1 MRKPALHERML
12 ATLIAIGEAA
22 SLVATV
28 FALAGQPSATP
39 SWWDTSVVS
48 AAAVGCALTALG
60 ARGLVPLHWGP
71 ATYYGTAAVAVLTLP
86 LLSELDYAGTQRP
99 WVLPLLPVAVAGA
112 ALMSR
117 SRWRAVLAAAALI
130 GLHDGVRLREGWHD
144 ELPTVAFDAVYNFTL
159 FLMVLA
165 VLLAMDTAR
174 QRLESTEREAV
185 DTYVRARATEQ
196 LSRRHTRLDALV
208 HDEVLVA
215 LERLAREDAG
225 DEARRGASAVA
236 ALLLAGPGEEP
247 VSQVRLR
254 EELLQ
259 AVLSTC
265 PFAETRFDAEP
276 DAPVPVPVPD
286 EVAEAL
292 VSAATEALRNAAAH
306 AYQDAAGPVSVELRH
321 LADEVRVVVADQG
334 RGFRR
339 DRVPASSF
347 GVALSVENRMDAVGG
362 SARIDTAPGEGTR
375 VTLSWRPTSDVQA

>member
-1 MRKPALHERML
+1 VRKPAPHERTL
-12 ATLIAIGEAA
+12 GTLIAIGETA
-22 SLVATV
+22 SLVGAA

-39 SWWDTSVVS
+39 FWWDAAVVA

-60 ARGLVPLHWGP
+60 ARGLVPQQRGP

-86 LLSELDYAGTQRP
+86 LVTEQDYSGAERP
-99 WVLPLLPVAVAGA
+99 WVLPLLPIGVAGA
-112 ALMSR
+112 ALMTR
-117 SRWRAVLAAAALI
+117 SPWRAVLGAATLI
-130 GLHDGVRLREGWHD
+130 GLHDGTRLREGWHD

-174 QRLESTEREAV
+174 QRLESTEQEAV
-185 DTYVRARATEQ
+185 DSYVRARATEQ
-196 LSRRHTRLDALV
+196 LSRRQTRWDALV

-215 LERLAREDAG
+215 LERLTREDAG
-225 DEARRGASAVA
+225 DEARHEASAVA
-236 ALLLAGPGEEP
+236 ALLLAGPGGDP
-247 VSQVRLR
+247 ISPVRLR

-265 PFAETRFDAEP
+265 PLAETRFDVEP
-276 DAPVPVPVPD
+276 EAPAPVPD

-306 AYQDAAGPVSVELRH
+306 AYEGAAGPVFVELRH
-321 LADEVRVVVADQG
+321 RSDEVRVVVADRG

-339 DRVPASSF
+339 NRVPASSF

-362 SARIDTAPGEGTR
+362 SAQIDSAPGEGTR
-375 VTLSWRPTSDVQA
+375 VTLSWRPAPSVRS

>member
-1 MRKPALHERML
+1 MRKPAPHERML
-12 ATLIAIGEAA
+12 ASLIAIGETA
-22 SLVATV
+22 SLVGAV

-39 SWWDTSVVS
+39 VWWGGSVVG

-60 ARGLVPLHWGP
+60 ARGRVPLQWGP
-71 ATYYGTAAVAVLTLP
+71 ATYYGAAAVAVLTLP
-86 LLSELDYAGTQRP
+86 LLTETDYAGAERP

-112 ALMSR
+112 ALMTR
-117 SRWRAVLAAAALI
+117 SRWGAVLGAATLV
-130 GLHDGVRLREGWHD
+130 GLQGGIRLREGWHD
-144 ELPTVAFDAVYNFTL
+144 ELSTVAFDAVYNFTL

-165 VLLAMDTAR
+165 VLLAMDSAR
-174 QRLESTEREAV
+174 QRLESTEQEAV
-185 DTYVRARATEQ
+185 DSYVRARATEQ
-196 LSRRHTRLDALV
+196 LSRRQTRWDALV

-225 DEARRGASAVA
+225 DEARREASAVA

-247 VSQVRLR
+247 VSPVRLR

-265 PFAETRFDAEP
+265 PLAETRFDAEP
-276 DAPVPVPVPD
+276 DAPAPVPD

-292 VSAATEALRNAAAH
+292 LSAATEALRNAAAH
-306 AYQDAAGPVSVELRH
+306 AYEGAAGPVSVELRH
-321 LADEVRVVVADQG
+321 LSDEVRVVVTDRG

-362 SARIDTAPGEGTR
+362 SARIDSAPGEGTQ
-375 VTLSWRPTSDVQA
+375 VTLSWRPAPEAHS